1 MYIPGDVVLELLIS
15 GPLALVEDVAQED
28 DQLRLEIGDGR
39 LEGAVHLPLATQLVE
54 PVALSKVED
63 HGHRPNRI

>member
-28 DQLRLEIGDGR
+28 DQLRPEERHGSLEAIG
-39 LEGAVHLPLATQLVE
+39 
-54 PVALSKVED
+54 
-63 HGHRPNRI
+63 